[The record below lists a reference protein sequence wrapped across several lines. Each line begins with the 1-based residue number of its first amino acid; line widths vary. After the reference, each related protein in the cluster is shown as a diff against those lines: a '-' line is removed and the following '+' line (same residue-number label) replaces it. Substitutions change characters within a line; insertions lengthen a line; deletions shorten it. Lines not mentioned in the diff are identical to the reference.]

1 MTQQVFL
8 GMCQR
13 AVYLFLIL
21 GGPALVISMIV
32 GIAISIF
39 QAVTQINEATMTFI
53 PKVAAI
59 LIVLVLAGPWMLN
72 SLLDYTAEVFLSIP
86 NFIR

>member
-1 MTQQVFL
+1 MNQQIFL

-13 AVYLFLIL
+13 ALFVFLIL
-21 GGPALVISMIV
+21 GGPALFISLFV
-32 GIAISIF
+32 GVAISIF

-59 LIVLVLAGPWMLN
+59 LIVLVLTGPWMLN
-72 SLLDYTAEVFLSIP
+72 SLLDYTSEILISIP
-86 NFIR
+86 NYVR

>member
-1 MTQQVFL
+1 MSQEMFIGQLQRALYVFL
-8 GMCQR
+8 
-13 AVYLFLIL
+13 LL
-21 GGPALVISMIV
+21 GGPTLIISLVV

-59 LIVLVLAGPWMLN
+59 LIVMVLAGPWMLN
-72 SLLDYTAEVFLSIP
+72 TLLEYTASILISIP
-86 NFIR
+86 TMLR

>member
-1 MTQQVFL
+1 MNQQVFL

-13 AVYLFLIL
+13 ALYVFLML
-21 GGPALVISMIV
+21 GGPTLLISLIV
-32 GIAISIF
+32 GVAVSIF

-59 LIVLVLAGPWMLN
+59 LIVMVLIGPWMLN
-72 SLLDYTAEVFLSIP
+72 SLLDYTTEVFLAIP
-86 NFIR
+86 TFIR

>member
-1 MTQQVFL
+1 MTQEMFIGQ
-8 GMCQR
+8 CQR
-13 AVYLFLIL
+13 ALYVFLLL
-21 GGPALVISMIV
+21 GGPALIISLVV

-59 LIVLVLAGPWMLN
+59 LIVMVLTGPWMLN
-72 SLLDYTAEVFLSIP
+72 TLLEYTASILISIP
-86 NFIR
+86 TMLR